1 MFIRTHQQRHCPE
14 GPRRITNSRPG
25 RAGRTMGSRS
35 PAGAAA
41 GILFA
46 MVLLFSGVP
55 AQAWDYVIGEGDTLQ
70 ISVWGEKDLSL
81 LVKVRPDGKITLPVI
96 GEVVAANMTG
106 RNLQSSITERL
117 KGVVKNPVVTVIVTE
132 VTNNKA
138 YVFGGGTKSGIF
150 SLTQRTTL
158 LQLLCQTEDVRKA
171 DLKRAYVLR
180 KNKRVKVDFY
190 DLFINGDVS
199 EDILIEP
206 NDIIFIPINT
216 DKSVYVMGAVNLPKF
231 IEYREGLTVMEA
243 ILEAGGF
250 TKFASQN
257 DTVIHRKEGGKE
269 TSVTVKI
276 KRLNNGDLSQNPK
289 LRPGDYVVVS
299 EGIF

>member
-35 PAGAAA
+35 LAGAAA